1 MIFFVDYA
9 IELLLKWNDQKIN
22 ILRFLVNSL
31 SISKSNK
38 FNECNRKLFELMQ
51 ILVKL
56 YPEKLIA
63 YSKDVID
70 VSTIYLQSNQ
80 SSAFEKEAAAETI
93 QEFIFRGVLSDD
105 IAIEKVVSDVLQI
118 FKQKNPPMR
127 LQQHVFELLGIL
139 SKNHPEKFPPHS
151 AVELRDRMMN
161 AIQSLFKDDRAT
173 ISLMMVSGAIQGLR
187 HHLYNFSP
195 SLEDDPQ
202 FSDKLYECMAQLSD
216 PDKFPSSKSRVAFRN
231 MLLLI
236 HAHGSLHGIPRLLF
250 RDFKFWHKLL
260 NKWIDSSS
268 YDDKSAGIL
277 AIQTFHQQI
286 AQVLEDD
293 HDDDSKPVLLFFMK
307 YFQETLESAKSQPH
321 EIRIAIRGF
330 GLMAAACKL
339 MLEPKYLSER
349 FDLVVQRTEFSYLT
363 KDRLKR
369 RQVLEHLPDYV
380 ESLSKICNQLD
391 EISGIQ
397 LQSMEAIV
405 VICIKDFHFLSTAH
419 HLLVVK
425 SLHETFIN
433 LQMLG
438 ELALIFLELPLTMQF
453 LSKAARH
460 LTEFLSPSYGREFC
474 GHAVTSSCTIS
485 WRTLTA
491 SKTGRR
497 LSLTRNICR
506 CGTDSSPR
514 WIHGT
519 SKLRNIFS
527 HISSNTCS

>member
-1 MIFFVDYA
+1 MTHTLILDYA

-22 ILRFLVNSL
+22 ILRFLAKSL
-31 SISKSNK
+31 PISKSDK
-38 FNECNRKLFELMQ
+38 FSECNRKLFELMQ

-56 YPEKLIA
+56 YPEKLVA
-63 YSKDVID
+63 YSKNVID
-70 VSTIYLQSNQ
+70 ASTIYLQSNQ
-80 SSAFEKEAAAETI
+80 SSAIEKESAAETI

-105 IAIEKVVSDVLQI
+105 VAIEKVVSDVLQI
-118 FKQKNPPMR
+118 FKQKSPPNR
-127 LQQHVFELLGIL
+127 LQQHVFELLGVL
-139 SKNHPEKFPPHS
+139 SKNHPEKFPS
-151 AVELRDRMMN
+151 QLAVELRNRMMN

-173 ISLMMVSGAIQGLR
+173 ISLMMVSGAVQGLKD
-187 HHLYNFSP
+187 HLINFSP

-202 FSDKLYECMAQLSD
+202 FSEKLYECMVQLSD
-216 PDKFPSSKSRVAFRN
+216 PEKFPSSKSRVAFRN

-236 HAHGSLHGIPRLLF
+236 HSHGSLNGIPRFFF
-250 RDFKFWHKLL
+250 RDYKFWHKLL
-260 NKWIDSSS
+260 GMWIDSNS
-268 YDDKSAGIL
+268 YDDKNAGIL
-277 AIQTFHQQI
+277 ATQTFHQQI

-293 HDDDSKPVLLFFMK
+293 HDETSTPVLLFFMR

-321 EIRIAIRGF
+321 DIRIAIRGF

-397 LQSMEAIV
+397 LQSMEGIV
-405 VICIKDFHFLSTAH
+405 VICIKDFHYLSSAH

-438 ELALIFLELPLTMQF
+438 
-453 LSKAARH
+453 K
-460 LTEFLSPSYGREFC
+460 
-474 GHAVTSSCTIS
+474 
-485 WRTLTA
+485 
-491 SKTGRR
+491 
-497 LSLTRNICR
+497 
-506 CGTDSSPR
+506 
-514 WIHGT
+514 
-519 SKLRNIFS
+519 
-527 HISSNTCS
+527 